1 MWVKTPIM
9 DTNYKENIS
18 LLGPEALASAQQ
30 WLSFS
35 IHLTLSLCP
44 MSPYLLTKCT
54 SSDSLD
60 FPHHKLQ
67 LPVLAPDD
75 APLGILALL
84 SRTPGNSHFQPH
96 G

>member
-1 MWVKTPIM
+1 M
-9 DTNYKENIS
+9 DTNYKEKIS
-18 LLGPEALASAQQ
+18 RPGPEALVCAQQ
-30 WLSFS
+30 RLPFS
-35 IHLTLSLCP
+35 IHLTLRLCP
-44 MSPYLLTKCT
+44 MSTYLLTKCT

-75 APLGILALL
+75 TPLGILALL
-84 SRTPGNSHFQPH
+84 SRTPGSSPFQPR